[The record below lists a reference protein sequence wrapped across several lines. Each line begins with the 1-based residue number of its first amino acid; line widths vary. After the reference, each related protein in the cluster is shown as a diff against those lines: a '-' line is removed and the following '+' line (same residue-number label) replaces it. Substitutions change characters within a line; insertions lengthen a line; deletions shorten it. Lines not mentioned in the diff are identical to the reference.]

1 MERERPSFITMT
13 QQIKLTKELVSLVH
27 YVELNENGWV
37 RKTLGKIV
45 LSVLARAGRSLGSDE
60 ILQEITASTAH
71 NFGSAELRKALDALT
86 SKGEILESPKGS
98 YRIREAELKNIN
110 SAIAATEQEERAT
123 EADFIA
129 RITTYAPAL
138 DGKVV
143 WQKFLDL
150 YLLPMVQNAG
160 ANTLNLLSGSG
171 PLSTR
176 ESLQPLLD
184 ALPQEVHDDVSR
196 AVIEF
201 LNPSVPHVRQFILKR
216 VAASFFVA
224 AVGLDEK
231 TIKALDRQRASQ
243 SSIRLFLD
251 TNTLFSVLGL
261 HENDAD
267 DGIEGLLSIN
277 QNPAAPVKIK
287 LFVFPDTIDEAMRVL
302 SSAASS
308 MGEFPYPRSL
318 ATAAQ
323 RTNLSGVRAKY
334 LEAASKSPQP
344 LSAEA
349 YFEPYISGLKG
360 ILKARGIE
368 LIDRSLL
375 VGRQDQ
381 EVIDDLLHTEEWE
394 KSRIPENKRK
404 PHQIILHDVYVW
416 HCIHRQR
423 DAGIA
428 SPLEAKEWFVT
439 LDRRMIGFDS
449 FKGNGVPNWVP
460 VCIDPS
466 TFVQYA
472 QFWTPR
478 SPQFEKALFGSL
490 RLPLLFPE
498 FDHETENVTVD
509 IINRL
514 SRIENV
520 GDFSVDELQ
529 SLLLDSALRTRFAQ
543 APNETAQT
551 ELVRDELLAIHKATA
566 ERADTLTAELRQERL
581 RREALVEKVATQE
594 KALTSSAAQQ
604 RQAANASQQSLT
616 RASTEMDAMKK
627 QLEAAER
634 RLGELQKREAK
645 RDSESKRHKHITLY
659 CLLHIVLP
667 VAVVTA
673 GLGWV
678 ISHFIGGWQ
687 AFGISAVCGAMLAGG
702 LVKLTSSKN
711 EHVQATPWLK
721 YVSYVFVGL
730 WAVGGAFLA
739 STANAV
745 YSNYL
750 STRQDTLIKTAVD
763 KARGTEAN
771 PATPGKQNPTG
782 SQQTGAH

>member
-1 MERERPSFITMT
+1 V
-13 QQIKLTKELVSLVH
+13 TKE
-27 YVELNENGWV
+27 
-37 RKTLGKIV
+37 
-45 LSVLARAGRSLGSDE
+45 
-60 ILQEITASTAH
+60 
-71 NFGSAELRKALDALT
+71 
-86 SKGEILESPKGS
+86 EILEAPKGS

-110 SAIAATEQEERAT
+110 NAIAATEAEERAT
-123 EADFIA
+123 ESDFIT
-129 RITTYAPAL
+129 RLGTYAPSL
-138 DGKVV
+138 DGKDV

-150 YLLPMVQNAG
+150 YLLPMVQSAG
-160 ANTLNLLSGSG
+160 ANTLNLLSGSA

-176 ESLQPLLD
+176 ENLQPLLN

-201 LNPSVPHVRQFILKR
+201 LNPSIPHVRQFILKR
-216 VAASFFVA
+216 VAATFFVA

-231 TIKALDRQRASQ
+231 TIKALDKQRTRQ

-251 TNTLFSVLGL
+251 TNTIFSVLGL

-287 LFVFPDTIDEAMRVL
+287 LFAFQDTIEEAMRVL
-302 SSAASS
+302 SSAANS
-308 MGEFPYPRSL
+308 MGERPYPRSL

-323 RTNLSGVRAKY
+323 RANVSGVRAKY
-334 LEAASKSPQP
+334 LEAAAKSPHP
-344 LSAEA
+344 LSAES
-349 YFEPYISGLKG
+349 YFEPYISGLKA

-381 EVIDDLLHTEEWE
+381 EVIDDVLSTEEWE
-394 KSRIPENKRK
+394 KSRIPESKRK
-404 PHQIILHDVYVW
+404 SHHIIFHDVYVW
-416 HCIHRQR
+416 HCIHRLR
-423 DAGIA
+423 DASIA

-449 FKGNGVPNWVP
+449 YKGNRIPNWVP

-498 FDHETENVTVD
+498 FDHDTENVTVG
-509 IINRL
+509 IIKRL

-520 GDFSVDELQ
+520 GDFSADELQ
-529 SLLLDSALRTRFAQ
+529 TLLLDSALRTRFTQ
-543 APNETAQT
+543 APDETTQT

-566 ERADTLTAELRQERL
+566 QRAETLTGELRQERL
-581 RREALVEKVATQE
+581 RREALVEKVAAQE
-594 KALTSSAAQQ
+594 KALNSAAVQQ
-604 RQAANASQQSLT
+604 QQTATANQQSRT
-616 RASTEMDAMKK
+616 RASAEVDAMQK
-627 QLEAAER
+627 QLEDAQKSLAE
-634 RLGELQKREAK
+634 LKQREAK
-645 RDSESKRHKHITLY
+645 RDSERKRRKHITLY
-659 CLLHIVLP
+659 CLLQIALP

-673 GLGWV
+673 GLGWI
-678 ISHFIGGWQ
+678 ISHFISGWR
-687 AFGISAVCGAMLAGG
+687 AVGISAVCGAVLAGG

-711 EHVQATPWLK
+711 VHVQATPWLK
-721 YVSYVFVGL
+721 HVSYVFIGL

-750 STRQDTLIKTAVD
+750 STRQDAFVKEAVD
-763 KARGTEAN
+763 KARDPAAN
-771 PATPGKQNPTG
+771 TAAPAKQNPTG
-782 SQQTGAH
+782 SPQTAAH